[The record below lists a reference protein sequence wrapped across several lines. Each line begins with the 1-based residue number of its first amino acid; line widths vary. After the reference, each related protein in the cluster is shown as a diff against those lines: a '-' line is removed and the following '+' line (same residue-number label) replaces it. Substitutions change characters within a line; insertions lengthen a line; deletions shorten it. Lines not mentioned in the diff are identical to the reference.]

1 MCPDICSVKL
11 DKWQVDRN
19 HERVF
24 NRKSS
29 SQCNVTTAPP
39 PAAVIPASILTGVE
53 VCQFLQPLANDYS
66 FQQRIELPGL
76 KPSSLVVLLT
86 LHLSF
91 RFLIS
96 PALLS
101 GSLPLSARSQSWLF
115 TLWSSQRSL
124 QIQGAWPWKYFSPRK
139 RRKASTCQSVI
150 LGITFHKGTQSSP
163 CLNPSRLGRDG
174 EQRGRVSKWL
184 RWAVKGSSNYYVC
197 RLHVRQRLQNVQEW
211 RKLYSSWWRSLRSAG
226 SWLTDFLVNWILT
239 CLLRKLVQGRV
250 CKEHGK
256 KNTSF

>member
-1 MCPDICSVKL
+1 MQCDHCPAPGSCYSSLYFDRGWGLSVSAASSKWLQFPAENRTSRFEAILPGCSP
-11 DKWQVDRN
+11 D
-19 HERVF
+19 
-24 NRKSS
+24 
-29 SQCNVTTAPP
+29 TAPQLP
-39 PAAVIPASILTGVE
+39 FPHFSCSPVRKFAIICKKSILT
-53 VCQFLQPLANDYS
+53 LH
-66 FQQRIELPGL
+66 
-76 KPSSLVVLLT
+76 SLE
-86 LHLSF
+86 
-91 RFLIS
+91 
-96 PALLS
+96 
-101 GSLPLSARSQSWLF
+101 LSALFANTRSM
-115 TLWSSQRSL
+115 TLE
-124 QIQGAWPWKYFSPRK
+124 IFSPRK

-197 RLHVRQRLQNVQEW
+197 RLHVRQRLQNVKEW
-211 RKLYSSWWRSLRSAG
+211 RKLYSSWWRSLRSAS